1 MQSFAMLETGPGD
14 FNPWRPDRW
23 YIDGK
28 RVSKDEYRRFV
39 DHAKRQDTFHSETRN
54 GRHYTRSV
62 CYI

>member
-1 MQSFAMLETGPGD
+1 MKSFDMLVTGPAVD
-14 FNPWRPDRW
+14 FGFEPDRW

-28 RVSKDEYRRFV
+28 RVTKAEFRRFV